1 MKIAFKMSYFS
12 RNSDSPRQALYLKAR
27 DIMKMSKYISDYL
40 VPDLAV
46 LNENGNEDRH
56 VYFTGDIVRYSN
68 SLIPNIVKAENEFF
82 QEARVQYINAIGN
95 LTDRL
100 SRNCER
106 LEFSNSNGKEFVSLL
121 RKEIQ
126 KFRKLQRVWK
136 LTL

>member
-1 MKIAFKMSYFS
+1 MSYLTRS
-12 RNSDSPRQALYLKAR
+12 SENPRQALYLKAR
-27 DIMKMSKYISDYL
+27 EIMQISRHISDYL

-46 LNENGNEDRH
+46 LNEHGHEDKY
-56 VYFTGDIVRYSN
+56 VYFTGDIIRQSN

-82 QEARVQYINAIGN
+82 QEARTQYINAIGH

-100 SRNCER
+100 SRNCEK
-106 LEFSNSNGKEFVSLL
+106 LEFANSNGREFVKLL

-126 KFRKLQRVWK
+126 KFRKLQRIWK

>member
-1 MKIAFKMSYFS
+1 MSYFS
-12 RNSDSPRQALYLKAR
+12 RSSESPRQALYLKAR
-27 DIMKMSKYISDYL
+27 EIMHMSKYISDYL

-46 LNENGNEDRH
+46 LNENGNEDKY
-56 VYFTGDIVRYSN
+56 VYFTGDIVRHSN
-68 SLIPNIVKAENEFF
+68 SLIPNIIKAENEFF
-82 QEARVQYINAIGN
+82 QEARTQYVNAIGT

-100 SRNCER
+100 SRNCEK
-106 LEFSNSNGKEFVSLL
+106 LEFTNSNGKEFVNLL